1 MPKIYL
7 SPAAHGADNP
17 CSYRADCGENIHC
30 NLYIDE
36 LEPYLTAAGFQLK
49 RNPRDRT
56 GDRLHEAIEE
66 SNAWGAD
73 LHYVAH
79 TNAGGGSYS
88 KLMVYDKGT
97 AYGYAGQIAAARRAY
112 FAAEGKDWSVK
123 IAVEPQWAEL
133 SQTAAPAVY
142 DELVFHDNAEQIAW
156 FHGHLRGL
164 AAAAAKGICAVFGAD
179 FVDPYQSKGE
189 VAIMGKMVNA
199 EELKAWIDAHAVEAT
214 AEGGAASSGGAGS
227 GSSGSGSGSA
237 APALRVGAKVQYSG
251 RLYATSAGGGAGATV
266 SGTYTVSRVLEG
278 KSHGV
283 LLDGGL
289 GWVRAEDCVVVG

>member
-7 SPAAHGADNP
+7 SPAAHGTDNP
-17 CSYRADCGENIHC
+17 CSYSADCGENIHC
-30 NLYIDE
+30 NAYMDE

-56 GDRLHEAIEE
+56 GDRLQEAIAE

-97 AYGYAGQIAAARRAY
+97 AYGYAEQLAAARRAY
-112 FAAEGKDWSVK
+112 FAAEGKDWPVK

-199 EELKAWIDAHAVEAT
+199 EELKAWIDAHAVEA
-214 AEGGAASSGGAGS
+214 EPGGSAASSG
-227 GSSGSGSGSA
+227 GSGSA
-237 APALRVGAKVQYSG
+237 APALKVGARVQYSG

-289 GWVRAEDCVVVG
+289 GWVRAEDCVVIG

>member
-17 CSYRADCGENIHC
+17 CSYSADCGENIHC
-30 NLYIDE
+30 NAYIDE
-36 LEPYLTAAGFQLK
+36 LEPYLKAAGFQLK

-56 GDRLHEAIEE
+56 GGRLREAIEE

-112 FAAEGKDWSVK
+112 FAAEGKDWAVK

-142 DELVFHDNAEQIAW
+142 DEVVFHDNAEQVAW

-199 EELKAWIDAHAVEAT
+199 EELKAWIDAHAVEA
-214 AEGGAASSGGAGS
+214 EPEGS
-227 GSSGSGSGSA
+227 GSSGGTGSA
-237 APALRVGAKVQYSG
+237 ALTLKVGARVQYSG

-266 SGTYTVSRVLEG
+266 SGTYTVSRILEG

-289 GWVRAEDCVVVG
+289 GWVRAEDCTVIG

>member
-7 SPAAHGADNP
+7 SPAAHGTDNP
-17 CSYRADCGENIHC
+17 CSYSADCGENIHC
-30 NLYIDE
+30 NAYIDE
-36 LEPYLTAAGFQLK
+36 LEPYLAAAGFDIR

-56 GDRLHEAIEE
+56 GDRLREAIEE

-88 KLMVYDKGT
+88 KLMVYDRGT
-97 AYGYAGQIAAARRAY
+97 AYSYAGQLAAARRAY
-112 FAAEGKDWSVK
+112 FAAEGQDWAVK

-142 DELVFHDNAEQIAW
+142 DELVFHDNAAQIAW
-156 FHGHLRGL
+156 FHGHLRGM
-164 AAAAAKGICAVFGAD
+164 AAAAAKGICAMFGAD

-199 EELKAWIDAHAVEAT
+199 EELKAWIDAHAIA
-214 AEGGAASSGGAGS
+214 AEPGGSAASSGGS
-227 GSSGSGSGSA
+227 GNA
-237 APALRVGAKVQYSG
+237 APTLKVGAKVQYSG
-251 RLYATSAGGGAGATV
+251 RLYATSTGGGAGATV

-289 GWVRAEDCVVVG
+289 GWVRAEDCVVVA